1 MKLFEKI
8 VFGMILLFFFS
19 CISFVSAEPGKSMTR
34 KGTFEIDK
42 IRNLVSDQRSG
53 LKSEAV
59 RRKIEARIN
68 SLISEKMKRSG
79 LRGLLLKEQIVGH
92 KGKVKLV
99 LNTSNKDIDGI
110 SGRLKYYGARIIK
123 RRNNMAALEVPVNN
137 LEKMVNE
144 IDILKHARPP
154 LRFFPQGEI
163 SEGVALTESDNFHN
177 IDFKGAGVKIA
188 VIDVGFKELTEARLN
203 GEIPDNTA
211 THDFTGNGI
220 GTEYY
225 HGTACAEIIHD
236 MAPEAELHL
245 LKVSDEIDILDALDY
260 CVDNSIDIISLSIGT
275 FGTGPGDG
283 TGPLDEAFDEVRA
296 NGILVVAGAGNQGNT
311 TFEDV
316 TFGSHWEGVFID
328 YDDDNFHEFIP
339 GDLESIFNVIGAV
352 PEWDDDGNPETNE
365 VTILLRWDDWPAD
378 IDYDMFLFEIDDVTE
393 DIQEVASSIYLQDG
407 TQQPIEYI
415 SLDIPDDE
423 DYAHY
428 YALVIV
434 KSDED
439 PAWIDMELHLGGTSM
454 FLPYDESH
462 PEPIATSVSSII
474 EPADAESVFAVG
486 AIDYMNWQSGPQEDF
501 SSQGPTNT
509 WAGSNARVKPD
520 IMGPDGVTT
529 FTYGNSSF
537 SGTSAATP
545 HVAGLAALILSMN
558 PGFSPD
564 ELQSHI
570 ETNAIDMGAP
580 GKDPI
585 YGWGKL
591 NGVIEDPAPVV
602 VSGNGGG
609 VGGGGESGGGGG
621 GCFIATAAFGSFMEP
636 HVVLL
641 RQFRDRYLLTN
652 HAGRSFVDFYYR
664 YSPPV
669 ADLIAKY
676 DTLRMITRLGLMPL
690 ILISWMAFHFGLIET
705 LYISTVLLTMIFM
718 ISFTGLKKV
727 IIKDLAQD

>member
-1 MKLFEKI
+1 MKLSEKI
-8 VFGMILLFFFS
+8 VFGIILLFFFS

-34 KGTFEIDK
+34 KGSFEIEKVRDLISDK
-42 IRNLVSDQRSG
+42 RSG

-68 SLISEKMKRSG
+68 SLIAGKMKRSG
-79 LRGLLLKEQIVGH
+79 LRGLLLKEQIAGH
-92 KGKVKLV
+92 KEKVKLV
-99 LNTSNKDIDGI
+99 LNTSNKDINGI
-110 SGRLKYYGARIIK
+110 SGRLKNYGARIIK

-137 LEKMVNE
+137 LEKMINE

-188 VIDVGFKELTEARLN
+188 VIDVGFKELTEAHLN
-203 GEIPDNTA
+203 GDIPYNTRIR
-211 THDFTGNGI
+211 DFTGKGI

-236 MAPEAELHL
+236 MTPEAELHL

-260 CVDNSIDIISLSIGT
+260 CLDNSIDIISLSIGT

-296 NGILVVAGAGNQGNT
+296 NGILVVASAGNHGNT
-311 TFEDV
+311 TFEGM
-316 TFGSHWEGVFID
+316 TFGSHWEGAFR
-328 YDDDNFHEFIP
+328 DDDGDNFHEFIQ
-339 GDLESIFNVIGAV
+339 GDPESIFNVIGAV

-365 VTILLRWDDWPAD
+365 VTILLRWDDWPYSD
-378 IDYDMFLFEIDDVTE
+378 IDYDMFLFDGDINE
-393 DIQEVASSIYLQDG
+393 DEEPQIVAYSNYEQDG
-407 TQQPIEYI
+407 TQPPIEYI

-434 KSDED
+434 KSEGTLRSKE
-439 PAWIDMELHLGGTSM
+439 MEIHLGGTSM
-454 FLPYDESH
+454 FLPYDEYS
-462 PEPIATSVSSII
+462 PPIATSTGSII
-474 EPADAESVFAVG
+474 EPADAESVLAIG
-486 AIDYMNWQSGPQEDF
+486 AIDYINWQTGPQEDF
-501 SSQGPTNT
+501 SSQGPTNA
-509 WAGSNARVKPD
+509 WAGSTARVKPD

-537 SGTSAATP
+537 FGTSAATP
-545 HVAGLAALILSMN
+545 HVAGLAALILSMD
-558 PGFSPD
+558 PALTPD
-564 ELQSHI
+564 ELQTFI

-609 VGGGGESGGGGG
+609 VGGGG

-669 ADLIAKY
+669 ADFIAKY

-690 ILISWMAFHFGLIET
+690 ILISWMAFHFGLIEA